1 MSYFKKPL
9 SADDSSITDTIGTV
23 TDAVRPIS
31 SVAMAYHGY
40 KRTKSAGWALAWA
53 AFGAVAPLIAPAIAY
68 AEGFAKPKS
77 GG

>member
-1 MSYFKKPL
+1 MSYFKQPAL
-9 SADDSSITDTIGTV
+9 SGDITDTIGDI

-40 KRTKSAGWALAWA
+40 KRTKSVGWALGWA
-53 AFGAVAPLIAPAIAY
+53 AFGAIAPLIAPALAM
-68 AEGFAKPKS
+68 AEGFGKPKS

>member
-9 SADDSSITDTIGTV
+9 AGDNEIMDTYGKVVDT
-23 TDAVRPIS
+23 VRPVS
-31 SVAMAYHGY
+31 TVAMAYHGY

-53 AFGAVAPLIAPAIAY
+53 AFGAVMPLIAPAIAV
-68 AEGFAKPKS
+68 AEGFGKPKS